1 MRQRIIAGCAV
12 LLVVAGSVA
21 LHSQSRSS
29 GAVLYE
35 GARLIVGDGS
45 TFETGAL
52 LVQGGRITRVGTGGS
67 IPLPTAPGLGFSL
80 DESKVERRTPISL

>member
-29 GAVLYE
+29 GAGLYE

-52 LVQGGRITRVGTGGS
+52 LVQGGPSRASEPAVR
-67 IPLPTAPGLGFSL
+67 FRCRQ
-80 DESKVERRTPISL
+80 ERPA